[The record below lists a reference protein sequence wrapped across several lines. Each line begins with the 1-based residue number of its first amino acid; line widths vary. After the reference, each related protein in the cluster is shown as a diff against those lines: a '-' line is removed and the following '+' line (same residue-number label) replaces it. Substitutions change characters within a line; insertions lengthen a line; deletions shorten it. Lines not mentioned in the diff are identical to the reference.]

1 MRVLAIDPGPTKS
14 GWCLLENGAP
24 TNWGWSENDVLITE
38 MHADATLVI
47 EDIGNYGMAVGRDTF
62 DTCKWMGRFDQ
73 AHTTDAIFI
82 PRPTIKTHLC
92 GVASAKDGNVR
103 QALIDRFGGDEVAV
117 GGKKC
122 QTCQGK
128 GWVGRDHD
136 PCGDCH
142 CDLGALNNND
152 NCGYSTHPGPLKGIS
167 GHAWSALA
175 VGVTYFDQ
183 VAQVAKEI
191 K

>member
-1 MRVLAIDPGPTKS
+1 MKVFAIDPGPTKS

-73 AHTTDAIFI
+73 AHATDAIFI

-122 QTCQGK
+122 QTCKGK
-128 GWVGRDHD
+128 GWKGTGR
-136 PCGDCH
+136 PVCEECNGQR
-142 CDLGALNNND
+142 
-152 NCGYSTHPGPLKGIS
+152 YETPPGVLHGIS

-175 VGVTYFDQ
+175 CGVVYLDMQ
-183 VAQVAKEI
+183 QQQREAE
-191 K
+191 

>member
-24 TNWGWSENDVLITE
+24 TKWGWSENDVLITE

-103 QALIDRFGGDEVAV
+103 QALIDRFGGNEVAV

-122 QTCQGK
+122 QTCKGK

-152 NCGYSTHPGPLKGIS
+152 NCGYSPHPGPLKGIS

>member
-24 TNWGWSENDVLITE
+24 RAGGWDGNEIIITQTHFE
-38 MHADATLVI
+38 ATLVI

-122 QTCQGK
+122 QTCKGK

>member
-1 MRVLAIDPGPTKS
+1 MKVLAIDPGPTKS
-14 GWCLLENGAP
+14 GWCLLESEMLTFTP
-24 TNWGWSENDVLITE
+24 TDWGWDDNDVLITE

-73 AHTTDAIFI
+73 AHATDAIFI

-103 QALIDRFGGDEVAV
+103 QALIDRFGGNEVAV

-122 QTCQGK
+122 QTCKGK
-128 GWVGRDHD
+128 GWVGRGRPKCPD
-136 PCGDCH
+136 CG
-142 CDLGALNNND
+142 LNTGVFD
-152 NCGYSTHPGPLKGIS
+152 GTGYETPPGVLYGIS

-175 VGVTYFDQ
+175 VGVTYLDQ
-183 VAQVAKEI
+183 EAT
-191 K
+191 